1 MELELLSEQKNT
13 RLVNH
18 FDYESLSPKQRSIV
32 QNCTGAIKERLRRTA
47 QDVWEIGQQLVEVR
61 SQLEHGQFEGWLSA
75 EFGWSRRSAYNFINV
90 YEAFSDSTNFAQL
103 DIATSALYKLAA
115 PSVPQSVRNKFLDKA
130 KKGAKITHKEIS
142 QALSAAKN
150 SGVVA
155 KPQLN
160 TVRSTKLPVE
170 ISRGAGEAGEQGS
183 RGAGGAKNKA
193 YANGIEPQPIAPPSA
208 KILQL
213 IPKARAGAEVPEVE
227 KTPISQPQIS
237 SKPVMR
243 KFMNSVLP
251 LSHGGVPST
260 PTPTEV
266 KSGCWYLFDRIN
278 TVFCGDTAL
287 AEFSHR
293 SPEATLALA
302 VTSDDWDHDW
312 LIEKA
317 SNLIVLQES
326 SLRKGLIEQVISLFS
341 AVGDTVILPWL
352 PEPEMLEIAHRLKRR
367 IVAGD
372 PSPERCQNAIAK
384 VGLPV
389 KQLTI

>member
-1 MELELLSEQKNT
+1 
-13 RLVNH
+13 
-18 FDYESLSPKQRSIV
+18 
-32 QNCTGAIKERLRRTA
+32 
-47 QDVWEIGQQLVEVR
+47 
-61 SQLEHGQFEGWLSA
+61 
-75 EFGWSRRSAYNFINV
+75 
-90 YEAFSDSTNFAQL
+90 
-103 DIATSALYKLAA
+103 
-115 PSVPQSVRNKFLDKA
+115 
-130 KKGAKITHKEIS
+130 
-142 QALSAAKN
+142 
-150 SGVVA
+150 
-155 KPQLN
+155 
-160 TVRSTKLPVE
+160 
-170 ISRGAGEAGEQGS
+170 
-183 RGAGGAKNKA
+183 
-193 YANGIEPQPIAPPSA
+193 
-208 KILQL
+208 
-213 IPKARAGAEVPEVE
+213 
-227 KTPISQPQIS
+227 
-237 SKPVMR
+237 
-243 KFMNSVLP
+243 MNSVLP

-260 PTPTEV
+260 PTPIEI

-302 VTSDDWDHDW
+302 VTSNDWDHDW

-352 PEPEMLEIAHRLKRR
+352 PEPEMLAIAHRLKRR

-389 KQLTI
+389 EPIMFR

>member
-115 PSVPQSVRNKFLDKA
+115 PSVPKSVRKKFLDKA

-142 QALSAAKN
+142 QALSATKN

-170 ISRGAGEAGEQGS
+170 ISRGAG
-183 RGAGGAKNKA
+183 GAKKKA
-193 YANGIEPQPIAPPSA
+193 YPIEPKSIAPPSA

-237 SKPVMR
+237 SKPVMTR
-243 KFMNSVLP
+243 SMNSVLP

-260 PTPTEV
+260 PTPIEI

-278 TVFCGDTAL
+278 LLFCGDTAL
-287 AEFSHR
+287 AEFRHR

-302 VTSDDWDHDW
+302 ITSDDWDHDW

-317 SNLIVLQES
+317 NNLIVLQEY
-326 SLRKGLIEQVISLFS
+326 SLRKGLIEQVISLLS

-352 PEPEMLEIAHRLKRR
+352 PELEMLAIAHRLKRR

-389 KQLTI
+389 EPIMFR

>member
-1 MELELLSEQKNT
+1 MELLSKQQNQENT
-13 RLVNH
+13 KLVTS
-18 FDYESLSPKQRSIV
+18 FDYKTLSPKQRSIV

-47 QDVWEIGQQLVEVR
+47 RDVWEIGQKLVEVR

-90 YEAFSDSTNFAQL
+90 YEAFSDSTNFDQL

-115 PSVPQSVRNKFLDKA
+115 PSVPKSVRNKFLDKA

-150 SGVVA
+150 SSVVA
-155 KPQLN
+155 KPQG
-160 TVRSTKLPVE
+160 
-170 ISRGAGEAGEQGS
+170 GAGEAGEQGS

-213 IPKARAGAEVPEVE
+213 IPKARAGAEVPKVE
-227 KTPISQPQIS
+227 KTLISQLQIA

-243 KFMNSVLP
+243 KSKQGMTPVLP
-251 LSHGGVPST
+251 IIGGVPST
-260 PTPTEV
+260 PTQIEV

-287 AEFSHR
+287 AEFRHR

-302 VTSDDWDHDW
+302 VTSNDWDHDW

-326 SLRKGLIEQVISLFS
+326 SLRKGLIEQIISLFS
-341 AVGDTVILPWL
+341 AVGDTVIFPWL
-352 PEPEMLEIAHRLKRR
+352 PEPEMLAIAHRLKRR

-389 KQLTI
+389 NLI